1 MKHSIT
7 RASRRGFTLIELL
20 VVIAIIAI
28 LAAILFPVFAQARAK
43 ARQASNLSNL
53 KQIGLAVLM
62 YVQDYDETMVPYLV
76 PRVGGGTVWWHG
88 VTLPTSPLTYRCE
101 EGLIQPYMKN
111 VQIQDCPVGKDIPTP
126 FNWTGGNLVPAYG
139 TNQLVF
145 VQPTVANPVTVS
157 LAQFTEPASTMLLL
171 DAVNA
176 VNPSALTKSFFIAP
190 NWSRNATTGAITDNG
205 GATSSLAPRVHG
217 RHSGNT
223 SCVLWADGHVTV
235 VRPQFRPAGSAAI
248 NDNRRARNIG
258 ELSPLPLPATITA
271 SDPNLVAY
279 NRFFA
284 LDKSTGQ

>member
-1 MKHSIT
+1 MKVL
-7 RASRRGFTLIELL
+7 RKAFTLIELL

-62 YVQDYDETMVPYLV
+62 YAQDYDETMVPYLL

-88 VTLPTSPLTYRCE
+88 VTLPTSPLTYRRE
-101 EGLIQPYMKN
+101 VGLLQPYLKN

-126 FNWTGGNLVPAYG
+126 FNWVNGNLVPAYG
-139 TNQLVF
+139 TNQLAF
-145 VQPTVANPVTVS
+145 VQPTIANPTTVS
-157 LAQFTEPASTMLLL
+157 LAAIQEPASTMLML

-176 VNPSALTKSFFIAP
+176 FNPANLTKSFFIAP
-190 NWSRNATTGAITDNG
+190 NWTRNSAGNVVDNG
-205 GATSSLAPRVHG
+205 GMTSSLAPRVHG

-223 SCVLWADGHVTV
+223 SCVLWADGHVAV
-235 VRPQFRPAGSAAI
+235 ARPQFRPAGSAPI
-248 NDNRRARNIG
+248 NDNRRAKNVG
-258 ELSPLPLPATITA
+258 ELSPVTLPATITA
-271 SDPNLVAY
+271 SDPNLLAY

-284 LDKSTGQ
+284 LDKATGL

>member
-1 MKHSIT
+1 MKK
-7 RASRRGFTLIELL
+7 AFTLIELL

-43 ARQASNLSNL
+43 ARQASNISNL

-62 YVQDYDETMVPYLV
+62 YVQDYDETMVPYLL

-88 VTLPTSPLTYRCE
+88 VTLPTSPLTYRRE

-126 FNWTGGNLVPAYG
+126 FNWVNGALVPAYG
-139 TNQLVF
+139 TNSLVF
-145 VQPTVANPVTVS
+145 VQPTPTNPITVS
-157 LAQFTEPASTMLLL
+157 LAAFQEPANTMLML

-176 VNPSALTKSFFIAP
+176 FNPASLTKSFFISP
-190 NWSRNATTGAITDNG
+190 NWTRNAAGAVVDNG
-205 GATSSLAPRVHG
+205 GASSFSPRVHG

-223 SCVLWADGHVTV
+223 SCVLWADGHVAV
-235 VRPQFRPAGSAAI
+235 ARPQFRPAGSAAI
-248 NDNRRARNIG
+248 NDNRRARNVG
-258 ELSPLPLPATITA
+258 ELSPVAMPATITA
-271 SDPNLVAY
+271 SDPRLVEY

-284 LDKSTGQ
+284 LDKTTGL

>member
-1 MKHSIT
+1 MKK
-7 RASRRGFTLIELL
+7 AFTLIELL

-43 ARQASNLSNL
+43 ARQASNISNL

-62 YVQDYDETMVPYLV
+62 YVQDYDETMVPYLL

-88 VTLPTSPLTYRCE
+88 VTLPTSPLTYRRE

-126 FNWTGGNLVPAYG
+126 FNWVNGALVPAYG
-139 TNQLVF
+139 TNSLVF
-145 VQPTVANPVTVS
+145 VQPTPTNPITVS
-157 LAQFTEPASTMLLL
+157 LAAFQEPANTMLML

-176 VNPSALTKSFFIAP
+176 VNPAALTKSFFISP
-190 NWSRNATTGAITDNG
+190 NWTRNAAGAVVDSG
-205 GATSSLAPRVHG
+205 GASSLSPRVHG

-223 SCVLWADGHVTV
+223 SCVLWADGHVAV
-235 VRPQFRPAGSAAI
+235 ARPQFRPTGSAAI
-248 NDNRRARNIG
+248 NDNRRARNVG
-258 ELSPLPLPATITA
+258 ELSPVAMPATITA
-271 SDPNLVAY
+271 SDPRLVEY

-284 LDKSTGQ
+284 LDKTTGL

>member
-1 MKHSIT
+1 M
-7 RASRRGFTLIELL
+7 RPRRSVFTLIELL

-28 LAAILFPVFAQARAK
+28 LASILFPVFAQARGK

-62 YVQDYDETMVPYLV
+62 YVQDYDETMVPYLL

-88 VTLPTSPLTYRCE
+88 VTLPTSPLTYRRE

-126 FNWTGGNLVPAYG
+126 FNWVGGNLVPAYG
-139 TNQLVF
+139 TNSLVF
-145 VQPTVANPVTVS
+145 VQPTAANPTTVS
-157 LAQFTEPASTMLLL
+157 LAAFQEPASTMLML

-176 VNPSALTKSFFIAP
+176 VNPAALTKSFFISP
-190 NWSRNATTGAITDNG
+190 NWTRNAAGTVVDNG
-205 GATSSLAPRVHG
+205 GAASSLAPRVHG

-223 SCVLWADGHVTV
+223 ACVLWADGHVTV
-235 VRPQFRPAGSAAI
+235 ARPQFRPAGSAVI
-248 NDNRRARNIG
+248 NDNRRARNVG
-258 ELSPLPLPATITA
+258 ELSPVALPATITA
-271 SDPNLVAY
+271 SDPRLVEY

-284 LDKSTGQ
+284 LDKTTGL

>member
-1 MKHSIT
+1 MKK
-7 RASRRGFTLIELL
+7 AFTLIELL

-43 ARQASNLSNL
+43 ARQASNISNL

-62 YVQDYDETMVPYLV
+62 YVQDYDETMVPYLL

-88 VTLPTSPLTYRCE
+88 VTLPTSPLTYRRE

-126 FNWTGGNLVPAYG
+126 FNWVNGMQVPAYG
-139 TNQLVF
+139 TNSLVF
-145 VQPTVANPVTVS
+145 VQPTPTNPTTVS
-157 LAQFTEPASTMLLL
+157 LAAFQEPANTMLML

-176 VNPSALTKSFFIAP
+176 FNPASLTKSFFIWP
-190 NWSRNATTGAITDNG
+190 IWTRNAAGAVVDSG
-205 GATSSLAPRVHG
+205 GASSFSPRVHG

-223 SCVLWADGHVTV
+223 SCVLWADGHVAV
-235 VRPQFRPAGSAAI
+235 ARPQFRPAGSAAI

-258 ELSPLPLPATITA
+258 ELSPVPLPATITA
-271 SDPNLVAY
+271 SDPRLLEY

-284 LDKSTGQ
+284 LDKTTGL

>member
-1 MKHSIT
+1 MKVL
-7 RASRRGFTLIELL
+7 RKAFTLIELL

-62 YVQDYDETMVPYLV
+62 YAQDYDETMVPYLL

-88 VTLPTSPLTYRCE
+88 ITLPTSPLTYRRE
-101 EGLIQPYMKN
+101 EGLLQPYMKN

-126 FNWTGGNLVPAYG
+126 FNWVNGNLVPAYG
-139 TNQLVF
+139 TNQLAF
-145 VQPTVANPVTVS
+145 VQPTVANPTTVS
-157 LAQFTEPASTMLLL
+157 LAAIQEPASTMLML

-176 VNPSALTKSFFIAP
+176 FNPASLTKSFFIAP
-190 NWSRNATTGAITDNG
+190 NWTRNSAGNVVDNG
-205 GATSSLAPRVHG
+205 GTTSSLSPRVHG

-223 SCVLWADGHVTV
+223 SCVLWADGHVAV
-235 VRPQFRPAGSAAI
+235 ARPQFRPAGSAAI
-248 NDNRRARNIG
+248 NDNRRARNVG
-258 ELSPLPLPATITA
+258 ELSPVAMPASITT
-271 SDPNLVAY
+271 SDPNLLAY

-284 LDKSTGQ
+284 LDKTTGL